1 MSKRRLVLFVIS
13 VLALLSACTTR
24 GEEAPPTTPVPEVVT
39 EDLDKVIAEAV
50 IEPVRWGQLSFER
63 GGIVDTVLVSEGD
76 RVEAGDVL
84 VKLDTTTAD
93 LALLEAEA
101 ALAVAKAELAEVQ
114 AGPRPEEIAM
124 IEAEISAAQAG
135 INRAVAERDEL
146 QAGGVEADV
155 AAAQAQ
161 LAQSQNQY
169 WSAKDVYDREGWRL
183 GEKASLQ
190 LEAAQAAL
198 DSAEAQLVQARQGG
212 QAQLRALNAAVWAA
226 SAQRDV
232 KEAQLAL
239 TQAGATTEQI
249 KRAEA
254 SVQQAEAAVT
264 SARAVVEQLSLK
276 APFSGTIVQIDVE
289 PGELASSSV
298 PIIVLATLEQL
309 QARTTDLT
317 QMQVVRVSSG
327 QGVQITLD
335 ALEDTVIEGTVER
348 IELQAVDNR
357 GDVTY
362 PVLISLQN
370 PPDALRWGMESLVE
384 IDVQ

>member
-1 MSKRRLVLFVIS
+1 
-13 VLALLSACTTR
+13 
-24 GEEAPPTTPVPEVVT
+24 
-39 EDLDKVIAEAV
+39 
-50 IEPVRWGQLSFER
+50 
-63 GGIVDTVLVSEGD
+63 
-76 RVEAGDVL
+76 
-84 VKLDTTTAD
+84 
-93 LALLEAEA
+93 
-101 ALAVAKAELAEVQ
+101 
-114 AGPRPEEIAM
+114 
-124 IEAEISAAQAG
+124 
-135 INRAVAERDEL
+135 
-146 QAGGVEADV
+146 
-155 AAAQAQ
+155 
-161 LAQSQNQY
+161 
-169 WSAKDVYDREGWRL
+169 
-183 GEKASLQ
+183 
-190 LEAAQAAL
+190 
-198 DSAEAQLVQARQGG
+198 
-212 QAQLRALNAAVWAA
+212 VWAA